1 MKGAEID
8 FNKFMKQKEDIV
20 SNLTGGIEFLFKK
33 NKVDY
38 VKGWGRFAS
47 QGQLEVDLL

>member
-1 MKGAEID
+1 MEKK
-8 FNKFMKQKEDIV
+8 NKVVD
-20 SNLTGGIEFLFKK
+20 SLTKGIEGLFKK